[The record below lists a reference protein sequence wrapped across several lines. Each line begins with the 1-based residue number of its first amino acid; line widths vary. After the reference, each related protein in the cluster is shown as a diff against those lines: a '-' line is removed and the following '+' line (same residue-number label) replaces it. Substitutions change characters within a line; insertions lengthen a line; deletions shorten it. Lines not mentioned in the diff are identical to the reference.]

1 MATYNI
7 KKILNIN
14 YEEGIHSVK
23 HYVSLP
29 DVANFTLMITHRNRI
44 EYIERIIK
52 SQEYPFNILIVDA
65 SSRKIQN
72 ELDQLIKSNINRFK
86 AKVTC
91 LYFKDAADIALCIS
105 TASNYVQT
113 EFVSLLSDDDLVDS
127 TKLLKLV
134 KEIESDPSIAVVIGK
149 FIYFRTHANKIFGK
163 IKSVHLESMVKFSY
177 LQDNV
182 IDRFSSWAKQK
193 DSMLTTYGVTR
204 RSLFADAWGCAIQAR
219 NPLNHKRW
227 EVLASLILLASGKIK
242 YINEVVNFRQMHSN
256 NNASFNTELFIPNT
270 QSDKRLWPNRFNQFL
285 EWRELGIDEQ
295 FISTGEQ
302 VAAYIWE
309 KYNINVESKLK
320 YFFGIKWQSHFLD
333 TISPRYNLDN
343 SILTNKTFSNY
354 AINKIVKFISSK
366 YLKVYLS
373 SLQKILVRFVY
384 FTYYCIF
391 FLRLSSND
399 KKSVKLLK
407 KYLAN

>member
-1 MATYNI
+1 MSTFNTE
-7 KKILNIN
+7 KILRIN
-14 YEEGIHSVK
+14 HEEGIFSVK
-23 HYVSLP
+23 DYVSLP
-29 DVANFTLMITHRNRI
+29 DIANFTLMITHRNRI

-65 SSRKIQN
+65 SSTIIQK
-72 ELDQLIKSNINRFK
+72 ELDQLIENNLSRFK

-91 LYFKDAADIALCIS
+91 LYFKDATDISMCINI
-105 TASNYVQT
+105 ASNYVHT
-113 EFVSLLSDDDLVDS
+113 EFVSMLADDDLVDAN
-127 TKLLKLV
+127 KLLKLV
-134 KEIESDPSIAVVIGK
+134 EEIEANPNIAVVIGK
-149 FIYFRTHANKIFGK
+149 FIYFRTHDNKIFGK
-163 IKSVHLESMVKFSY
+163 IMSVHLESMVKFSY

-182 IDRFSSWAKQK
+182 IDRFSAWAKQK

-204 RSLFADAWGCAIQAR
+204 RSLLADAWGCAIQAR
-219 NPLNHKRW
+219 VPLNHKRT

-242 YINEVVNFRQMHSN
+242 YVDEVINFRQMHSDN
-256 NNASFNTELFIPNT
+256 IGSFNTELFTPNT
-270 QSDKRLWPNRFNQFL
+270 QSDKRRWPNRFIKFS

-295 FISTGEQ
+295 LISKGEQ
-302 VAAYIWE
+302 VAAYIYE
-309 KYNINVESKLK
+309 KYNIDIESKLK
-320 YFFGIKWQSHFLD
+320 YLFGIKWQSIFLD
-333 TISPRYNLDN
+333 TIAPQYKLNN
-343 SILTNKTFSNY
+343 SSSKNKTFSKY

-366 YLKVYLS
+366 FLKVYLS

-391 FLRLSSND
+391 LLRLSSGD